1 MSRVAT
7 KSTEVFTFAE
17 LSAKAQ
23 AKAIE
28 TFSEREGEY
37 WSGEY
42 ASAEF
47 KKKLEALGFEDVDT
61 QYSGFYSQGDGA
73 SFTSSSFDIRKVMK
87 AIGIASLFKSFY
99 SIVKTQDIQ
108 GRVYRIPCNYAHE
121 CTIKVDFPEYMGY
134 SKQEG
139 DVARALTE
147 YVRGLSKSFYNSL
160 ETEYDYACSEENAR
174 QYLEEE
180 GTEYTASGKE
190 YHC

>member
-1 MSRVAT
+1 MSRVVT

-17 LSAKAQ
+17 LSPKAQ

-42 ASAEF
+42 TTAEF

-87 AIGIASLFKSFY
+87 AIGIANLYKSFY

-108 GRVYRIPCNYAHE
+108 GRVYRMPCNYSHE
-121 CTIKVDFPEYMGY
+121 YTIKVDFPDYYGY

-139 DVARALTE
+139 DVIEALTD
-147 YVRGLSKSFYNSL
+147 YVRGLSKDFYSSL
-160 ETEYDYACSEENAR
+160 EAEYDYARGEENAR
-174 QYLEEE
+174 QYLEEDE
-180 GTEYTASGKE
+180 TEYTASGKE
-190 YHC
+190 YR